1 MRLALIATIAL
12 SGCAT
17 ISASPDFSGEYA
29 RVHVVRMFNGDPDAE
44 MMDTLEIGPTRDG
57 RAIFSI
63 NMMFDNAHICSL
75 EEQSAAVTPQGLVFR
90 VNDPTEGGPFT
101 LAINVT
107 GEVAKLRVLEGTGRH
122 FCGVRGNWFGEKE
135 FRKAAP
141 GAND

>member
-1 MRLALIATIAL
+1 MRLALIAAIAL
-12 SGCAT
+12 AGCAT
-17 ISASPDFSGEYA
+17 ASAPPDFSGEYA
-29 RVHVVRMFNGDPDAE
+29 RIHVVRMFNGDPDAE

-90 VNDPTEGGPFT
+90 VADPTEGGPFT
-101 LAINVT
+101 LAIEVT
-107 GEVAKLRVLEGTGRH
+107 GEVAKLRVLEGTGLH
-122 FCGVRGNWFGEKE
+122 FCGARGNWFGEKE
-135 FRKAAP
+135 FRKGAP